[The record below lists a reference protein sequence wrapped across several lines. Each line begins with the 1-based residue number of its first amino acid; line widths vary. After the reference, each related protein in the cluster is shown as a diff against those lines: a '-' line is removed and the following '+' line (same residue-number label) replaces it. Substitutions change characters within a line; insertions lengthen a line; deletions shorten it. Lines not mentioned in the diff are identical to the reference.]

1 MQAFR
6 LGVVNFLNAY
16 PLWAALEHEAGIQL
30 VPDLPSRL
38 AGELRAG
45 NLDAALISSVEY
57 LRHPAGF
64 VYHPQL
70 CIAALRE
77 SYSIRLFVPDAR
89 KDFVS
94 CARKLHRIF
103 TDVASRSSVA
113 QLQVILHEL
122 GLSPQLEEVTDA
134 RERIAKLN
142 DGEALLAIGDTAL
155 AHRALPSYDMQQ
167 EYFKLFG
174 RGFVYALWVC
184 HSSKAAELQPLLAQ
198 AYQRYRGDRKDYW
211 KKAAAR
217 FGFGEEFVREYLTEV
232 IQHELASEREAD
244 LRFFADRLA
253 KLRPH

>member
-89 KDFVS
+89 KDFAS

-134 RERIAKLN
+134 REHITELN

-155 AHRALPSYDMQQ
+155 FHRMRPSYDIQQ
-167 EYFKLFG
+167 EYFNLFG

-184 HSSKAAELQPLLAQ
+184 HEQKAGELQTLLAQ
-198 AYQRYRGDRKDYW
+198 AYERYSHDAENFLHQ
-211 KKAAAR
+211 AAQR
-217 FGFGEEFVREYLTEV
+217 FGFDAEFVRTYLGQV
-232 IQHELASEREAD
+232 IEHELSPERLDD
-244 LRFFADRLA
+244 LQFFARRLISYR
-253 KLRPH
+253 LL